1 MHLSSELW
9 FSRMKEETKYGRIGE
24 KQKEKTGVHD
34 SKEERQR
41 ELEHKR
47 QGWDHERWGRRGK
60 LLGGNG

>member
-1 MHLSSELW
+1 
-9 FSRMKEETKYGRIGE
+9 MKEETKYGRIGE